1 MTICVKEYKEHLIEN
16 LNKISKFAKY
26 YSYTRDLSIR
36 ETFLR
41 LDNNYDVI
49 FYNGF
54 TKDNVNDYIS
64 IIQNI
69 GYFKY
74 LLKSQVYLRLR
85 NELIFN
91 KAYSEIRY
99 ILFPDSCVPKIL
111 KFFDTIDREKPSSI
125 KIDVFEVDSTSCDID
140 DEHLEVKDKCS
151 YFTPKKSKLEI
162 NINCEYINFVLEIP
176 DANKYYSGYTSDNN
190 TVIKLVTFLKDDIVP
205 HLYKLLKMS
214 NEINSIFNK
223 NIKEKDISVTIPY
236 SSDLST
242 TKYIAEL
249 MYKCKAISIKN
260 IGSYLSDLVK
270 NVELYPNFLKID
282 VCISENPFS
291 FYLINNPDILEND
304 ITYIEDQFKN
314 KTSLIWENCDI
325 HSSRFHKEMQLH
337 VGWNSIG
344 EINKE
349 DILQVLIIAKQVLED
364 KIIQCVNEINKQD
377 L

>member
-1 MTICVKEYKEHLIEN
+1 MTITFDEYKKHLIEN

-91 KAYSEIRY
+91 KAYNEIGY

-140 DEHLEVKDKCS
+140 DEHLEVKDNCS

-162 NINCEYINFVLEIP
+162 NINCEYSNFVLEIP

-190 TVIKLVTFLKDDIVP
+190 TVIKSVTFLKDDIVP

-249 MYKCKAISIKN
+249 MYKREAIPIKN
-260 IGSYLSDLVK
+260 IKSYLSDLVK
-270 NVELYPNFLKID
+270 GIGLYPNYLKID
-282 VCISENPFS
+282 VDINNNLFS
-291 FYLINNPDILEND
+291 FYLTNNPDELEND
-304 ITYIEDQFKN
+304 VAYIEEQLKN

-325 HSSRFHKEMQLH
+325 NSSRIHKEMQLH
-337 VGWNSIG
+337 VGWNVIG
-344 EINKE
+344 KIKRS
-349 DILQVLIIAKQVLED
+349 DILQILKIAKQVLND
-364 KIIQCVNEINKQD
+364 KITQCVNELNK
-377 L
+377 

>member
-1 MTICVKEYKEHLIEN
+1 MTITFDEYKKHLIEN

-69 GYFKY
+69 GYFNY

-91 KAYSEIRY
+91 KTYNEIRY
-99 ILFPDSCVPKIL
+99 ILFPNLCVPKIL

-125 KIDVFEVDSTSCDID
+125 KIGVFEVDSTSCDID
-140 DEHLEVKDKCS
+140 DEHLEVKDNCS

-190 TVIKLVTFLKDDIVP
+190 TVIKSVTFLKDDIVP

-249 MYKCKAISIKN
+249 MYKREAIPIKN
-260 IGSYLSDLVK
+260 IKSYLSDLVK
-270 NVELYPNFLKID
+270 GIELYPNYLKID
-282 VCISENPFS
+282 ADINNNLFS
-291 FYLINNPDILEND
+291 FYLTNNPDELEND
-304 ITYIEDQFKN
+304 IAYIEEQLKN

-325 HSSRFHKEMQLH
+325 SSSRIHKEMQLH
-337 VGWNSIG
+337 VGWNVIG
-344 EINKE
+344 KIKRS
-349 DILQVLIIAKQVLED
+349 DILQILKIAQQVLND
-364 KIIQCVNEINKQD
+364 KITQCVNELNK
-377 L
+377 

>member
-1 MTICVKEYKEHLIEN
+1 MTITFDEYKNHLIEN

-91 KAYSEIRY
+91 KAYNEIGY

-140 DEHLEVKDKCS
+140 DEHLEVKDNCS

-190 TVIKLVTFLKDDIVP
+190 TVIKSVTFLKDDIVP

-249 MYKCKAISIKN
+249 MYKREAIPIKN
-260 IGSYLSDLVK
+260 IKSYLSDLVK
-270 NVELYPNFLKID
+270 GIELYPNYLKID
-282 VCISENPFS
+282 ADINNNLFS
-291 FYLINNPDILEND
+291 FYLTNNPDELEND
-304 ITYIEDQFKN
+304 IAYIEEQLKN

-325 HSSRFHKEMQLH
+325 NSSRIHKEMQLH
-337 VGWNSIG
+337 VGWNVIG
-344 EINKE
+344 KIKRS
-349 DILQVLIIAKQVLED
+349 DILQILKIAKQVLND
-364 KIIQCVNEINKQD
+364 KITQCVNELNK
-377 L
+377 

>member
-1 MTICVKEYKEHLIEN
+1 MTITFDEYKNHLIEN

-91 KAYSEIRY
+91 KAYNEIGY

-140 DEHLEVKDKCS
+140 DDHLEVKDNCS

-190 TVIKLVTFLKDDIVP
+190 TVIKSVTFLKDDIVP

-249 MYKCKAISIKN
+249 MYKREAIPIKN
-260 IGSYLSDLVK
+260 IKSYLSDLVK
-270 NVELYPNFLKID
+270 GIELYPNYLKID
-282 VCISENPFS
+282 ADINNNLFS
-291 FYLINNPDILEND
+291 FYLTNNPDELEND
-304 ITYIEDQFKN
+304 IAYIEEQLKN

-325 HSSRFHKEMQLH
+325 SSSRIHKEMQLH
-337 VGWNSIG
+337 VGWNVIG
-344 EINKE
+344 KIKRS
-349 DILQVLIIAKQVLED
+349 DILQILKIAKQVLND
-364 KIIQCVNEINKQD
+364 KITQCVNELNK
-377 L
+377 

>member
-1 MTICVKEYKEHLIEN
+1 MTITFDEYKKHLIEN
-16 LNKISKFAKY
+16 LNKIFKFAKY

-91 KAYSEIRY
+91 KAYNEIGY

-140 DEHLEVKDKCS
+140 DEHLEVKDNCS

-162 NINCEYINFVLEIP
+162 NINCEYSNFVLEIP

-190 TVIKLVTFLKDDIVP
+190 TVIKSVTFLKDDIVP

-249 MYKCKAISIKN
+249 IYKCEAILIKN
-260 IGSYLSDLVK
+260 IKSYLSDLVK
-270 NVELYPNFLKID
+270 GIELYPNYLKID
-282 VCISENPFS
+282 ADINNNLFS
-291 FYLINNPDILEND
+291 FYLTNNPDELEND
-304 ITYIEDQFKN
+304 IAYIEEQLKN

-325 HSSRFHKEMQLH
+325 SSSRIHKEMQLH
-337 VGWNSIG
+337 VGWNVIG
-344 EINKE
+344 KIKRS
-349 DILQVLIIAKQVLED
+349 DILQILKIAQQVLND
-364 KIIQCVNEINKQD
+364 KITQCVNELNK
-377 L
+377 

>member
-1 MTICVKEYKEHLIEN
+1 MTITFDEYKNHLIEN

-91 KAYSEIRY
+91 KAYNEIGY

-140 DEHLEVKDKCS
+140 DEHLEVKDNCS

-190 TVIKLVTFLKDDIVP
+190 TVIKSVTFLKDDIVP

-249 MYKCKAISIKN
+249 MYKREAIPIKN
-260 IGSYLSDLVK
+260 IKSYLSDLVK
-270 NVELYPNFLKID
+270 GIELYPNYLKID
-282 VCISENPFS
+282 ADINNNLFS
-291 FYLINNPDILEND
+291 FYLTNNPDELEND
-304 ITYIEDQFKN
+304 IAYIEEQLKN

-325 HSSRFHKEMQLH
+325 SSSRIHKEMQLH
-337 VGWNSIG
+337 VGWNVIG
-344 EINKE
+344 KIKRS
-349 DILQVLIIAKQVLED
+349 DILQILKIAKQVLND
-364 KIIQCVNEINKQD
+364 KITQCVNELNK
-377 L
+377 